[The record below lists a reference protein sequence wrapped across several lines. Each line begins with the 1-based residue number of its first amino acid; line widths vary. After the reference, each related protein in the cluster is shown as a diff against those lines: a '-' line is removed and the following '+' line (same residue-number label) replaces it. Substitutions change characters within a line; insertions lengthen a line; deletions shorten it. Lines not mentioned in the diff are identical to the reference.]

1 MGGRQVGNRT
11 ESRRLEVGG
20 SGAEISFYGRV
31 TNLRT
36 RHCRVPADGRTM
48 RLRNTMLHSG
58 NLKAVLTTNLQPPI
72 PPPLCVPLRQY
83 SLLRHIPIPPPRLP
97 TAPSC
102 HPPGL
107 RRYFLILLLLPWL
120 PLLRENPVSSQLPR
134 PFVASDDRQVHVR
147 KSTNLAGGGRA
158 RVSETQSSK
167 DGRNIAETSLLKIT
181 RHFCFPIAGYS
192 RSIFI
197 LCEFTLAQAHIH
209 IPLIVI
215 QNIKGAETTVASTVA
230 GPERGG
236 NKHGG
241 RKADIRAYFNRS

>member
-1 MGGRQVGNRT
+1 
-11 ESRRLEVGG
+11 
-20 SGAEISFYGRV
+20 
-31 TNLRT
+31 
-36 RHCRVPADGRTM
+36 M

-97 TAPSC
+97 TAPFC
-102 HPPGL
+102 HPRAFVVTFSFFCSYPGS
-107 RRYFLILLLLPWL
+107 RSS
-120 PLLRENPVSSQLPR
+120 RENPVLSQLPR

-147 KSTNLAGGGRA
+147 KSTNLAGGGRGGRVFSRRKA
-158 RVSETQSSK
+158 RKT
-167 DGRNIAETSLLKIT
+167 AEISLRLLLLKIT
-181 RHFCFPIAGYS
+181 RHFCLPITGYS
-192 RSIFI
+192 RSVFI
-197 LCEFTLAQAHIH
+197 LCEFTLAQARIH

-215 QNIKGAETTVASTVA
+215 QNIKGAETTAASTVA

>member
-1 MGGRQVGNRT
+1 MEVMKGRGGGRGGRQVGNRT

-102 HPPGL
+102 HPRAFVVTFSFFCSYPGS
-107 RRYFLILLLLPWL
+107 PA
-120 PLLRENPVSSQLPR
+120 PPR
-134 PFVASDDRQVHVR
+134 KSRFVA
-147 KSTNLAGGGRA
+147 
-158 RVSETQSSK
+158 
-167 DGRNIAETSLLKIT
+167 
-181 RHFCFPIAGYS
+181 
-192 RSIFI
+192 
-197 LCEFTLAQAHIH
+197 
-209 IPLIVI
+209 
-215 QNIKGAETTVASTVA
+215 ASTAVRR
-230 GPERGG
+230 E
-236 NKHGG
+236 
-241 RKADIRAYFNRS
+241 

>member
-1 MGGRQVGNRT
+1 MFCRNLKREAEEAKERYTSSGTPRRDPGECANGSDERTWRGVGVGVGGRQVGNRT

-107 RRYFLILLLLPWL
+107 RRYFLILLLLP
-120 PLLRENPVSSQLPR
+120 P
-134 PFVASDDRQVHVR
+134 
-147 KSTNLAGGGRA
+147 G
-158 RVSETQSSK
+158 
-167 DGRNIAETSLLKIT
+167 
-181 RHFCFPIAGYS
+181 S
-192 RSIFI
+192 RSSAKIPFRRSFHGRSSRVTI
-197 LCEFTLAQAHIH
+197 AKFTSVNLRI
-209 IPLIVI
+209 
-215 QNIKGAETTVASTVA
+215 
-230 GPERGG
+230 
-236 NKHGG
+236 
-241 RKADIRAYFNRS
+241 